1 MHLSKYTGQSCSR
14 IFGTF
19 RKRTLAVNRK
29 KDSSQTTNQNSDTK
43 IQSLFE
49 VLKFFQFS
57 KIHFCNKCPSFQVNR
72 PSEITVDWNSS
83 FICRSVFVVPLFRRF
98 LSFICLLKF
107 VVSSFC
113 CIVVDLFDQTH
124 ST

>member
-1 MHLSKYTGQSCSR
+1 MHLSKYTGQPYSR

-19 RKRTLAVNRK
+19 RKRTLTVNRK

-83 FICRSVFVVPLFRRF
+83 FICRLEFVVLLFRRF
-98 LSFICLLKF
+98 WHLF
-107 VVSSFC
+107 VVRYLLFHRF
-113 CIVVDLFDQTH
+113 VVWYSLFH
-124 ST
+124 RFVV